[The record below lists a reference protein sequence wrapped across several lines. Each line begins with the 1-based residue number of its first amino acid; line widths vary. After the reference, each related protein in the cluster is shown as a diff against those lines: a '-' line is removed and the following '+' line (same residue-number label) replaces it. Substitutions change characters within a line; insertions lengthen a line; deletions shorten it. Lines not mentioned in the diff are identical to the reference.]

1 MKGSLITELKDKSWK
16 EIAPKSCSKYKD
28 YFALDVS
35 KWENILYRN
44 QAPEKP
50 EE

>member
-1 MKGSLITELKDKSWK
+1 MKGNQITELKDKSWK
-16 EIAPKSCSKYKD
+16 EIAPKSCSNYDD

-35 KWENILYRN
+35 KWKSALYQN